1 MGPIRAPA
9 RINPRSNEGLTSR
22 LSIETLATKF
32 AAASRRISAAATAQ
46 VGTPSNAA
54 LPSANVGQAVTLSI
68 PAAAFAITQQGFATG
83 QAAVFQTIDRST
95 TTGQCARSTIS
106 VQGTVA
112 PGQTSLSVDVPAC
125 ADSDQVVR
133 VPGHGTARLLV
144 VPVISSLD
152 LDPTIAPTM
161 LIKGSGFVCGATESL
176 SAAFPSR
183 RARWCRLPAGSSSS
197 ALDRLPGARSR
208 SRLLAVQATACLCD
222 QTRLVR
228 PCKSAGS
235 RVPIALP
242 KELGIEPGPLGH
254 RAYLRLAA
262 PLQAASRPLRPPP
275 LLTLIRVLRAI
286 GPEMRIGRLIRV
298 GSVASSCT
306 TIETSNVPVSKP
318 LVTTVQTA

>member
-46 VGTPSNAA
+46 VGTPSHAA

-95 TTGQCARSTIS
+95 ITGQCARSTIS

-112 PGQTSLSVDVPAC
+112 PGQTSLSVDVPTC

-144 VPVISSLD
+144 VPLISSLD

-161 LIKGSGFVCGATESL
+161 LIKGSGFVCGATEIL
-176 SAAFPSR
+176 VGGVPV
-183 RARWCRLPAGSSSS
+183 PASQVVSVTCGLIQLGTRPATGSS
-197 ALDRLPGARSR
+197 
-208 SRLLAVQATACLCD
+208 VQVKTA
-222 QTRLVR
+222 
-228 PCKSAGS
+228 G
-235 RVPIALP
+235 
-242 KELGIEPGPLGH
+242 G
-254 RAYLRLAA
+254 
-262 PLQAASRPLRPPP
+262 
-275 LLTLIRVLRAI
+275 
-286 GPEMRIGRLIRV
+286 
-298 GSVASSCT
+298 
-306 TIETSNVPVSKP
+306 TSNGVS
-318 LVTTVQTA
+318 V